1 MQLYITAIG
10 DAIRLLMG
18 TSATALEAANVATVR
33 EVIALSMVVSGSAI
47 GVATLI
53 GVPVGYMLGIS
64 RFAGR
69 GVIVLLVNTA
79 MGFPPVVIGLFVYMA
94 LTRDGPLGGLE
105 WLFTPQGM
113 VIAQVILATPLVAGV
128 SAAAVAGVPRD
139 LRIQLRALG
148 ASRWQEGLAVLKEA
162 RGGVLVSII
171 AGFGAIISEVG
182 AVSIVGGG
190 IEHFTDVMTT
200 AIMAHVRRGETRQA
214 MAWAMVLMGIALI
227 VNIGLTT
234 WQNTARSHER

>member
-1 MQLYITAIG
+1 VEVYATAIV
-10 DAIRLLMG
+10 DAFHLLTSADATVWEVIRLSL
-18 TSATALEAANVATVR
+18 
-33 EVIALSMVVSGSAI
+33 IVSGSAI
-47 GVATLI
+47 VVATI
-53 GVPVGYMLGIS
+53 VGVPLGYLLGIS

-79 MGFPPVVIGLFVYMA
+79 MGFPPVVIGLFVYLA
-94 LTRDGPLGGLE
+94 LSRSGPLGGLE

-113 VIAQVILATPLVAGV
+113 IVAQVILAAPLVVGV
-128 SAAAVAGVPRD
+128 TAAAVASVPAE

-148 ASRWQEGLAVLKEA
+148 ASRWQEGRAVLMEA

-190 IEHFTDVMTT
+190 IEHYTDVMTT
-200 AIMAHVRRGETRQA
+200 AIMADVRRGELSKA
-214 MAWAMVLMGIALI
+214 MAWAMVLMGIALL
-227 VNIGLTT
+227 VNVALTAI
-234 WQNTARSHER
+234 QNTALSYER